1 MSKDC
6 KECINSRLILSENG
20 YKACCTLSYKAS
32 KKCLENNKCKFKGN
46 RLFLMCSKEDK
57 NDT

>member
-1 MSKDC
+1 MDKDC

-32 KKCLENNKCKFKGN
+32 KKCLINDKCNFEGN
-46 RLFLMCSKEDK
+46 RLFLMCSNKEEES
-57 NDT
+57 